1 MELMTSVGIVGKVTA
16 SSGDFALF
24 VKLKDQFHQSN
35 ASPVHEIDA
44 LHQSFAVRL
53 FSKVCENQLSC
64 LCPRHAPVDIPVN
77 TLLQSKLKV
86 WNLSKSDFGGDSDEG
101 YDFD

>member
-53 FSKVCENQLSC
+53 FSKVWRKSTVLFVPQARSG
-64 LCPRHAPVDIPVN
+64 RY
-77 TLLQSKLKV
+77 TSKYLITIKT
-86 WNLSKSDFGGDSDEG
+86 
-101 YDFD
+101 